1 MEYAYDEIQA
11 TKGYRD
17 VQDIIDELGDVKI
30 GKNMDEMIFEE
41 ILNQYHTFKEVRKA
55 TAQAM
60 KTIGKGNRRP
70 YRILDLAMHYA
81 GCSPAQKSAI
91 NAWVDQVKDMEEEN
105 GGRLRTKDLPEV
117 ECGVFGTM
125 AFLHDYVEVLN
136 TKRFRFDIELCEQ
149 WVEKN
154 YPHLKHNNSAGYSKK
169 KINMAAP
176 ERSQF
181 ESGSE
186 KSYSAPTRT
195 PKPGSKWGRSKDL
208 LSQDDDYKPEPEHQ
222 VHKGAEQESAHQSYA
237 SVKPT
242 KPTRPGSKW
251 GKSKELLNSF
261 EKDDNQLT
269 SETTSQTSFSSRK
282 SGGKWLLEPLE
293 NDSNVSL
300 PSETS
305 FDSKKDRNWGK
316 NEEPTTRY
324 DQEENSNGPKGEP
337 SDKKHTT
344 DSKESANDHLS
355 IDNPQPV
362 EHKKKSAK
370 KGSKWGRSTEF
381 LNSFDNEKKVTR
393 KIEEVTQEIDEG
405 DKKAE
410 EIAAN
415 KPNEAKI
422 VQYRYPIYTNQNP

>member
-17 VQDIIDELGDVKI
+17 VQDIIDELGDMKV

-41 ILNQYHTFKEVRKA
+41 ILSQYHTFKEVRKA

-105 GGRLRTKDLPEV
+105 GGRLKTKDLPEI

-154 YPHLKHNNSAGYSKK
+154 YPHLKHKNAYPKK

-186 KSYSAPTRT
+186 RSYSAPART
-195 PKPGSKWGRSKDL
+195 PKPGSKWGRSKEIL
-208 LSQDDDYKPEPEHQ
+208 AQDSDFKPDSTPEPENQ
-222 VHKGAEQESAHQSYA
+222 VRNRAEQELGHPVSRPS
-237 SVKPT
+237 
-242 KPTRPGSKW
+242 RPGSKW
-251 GKSKELLNSF
+251 GKSRQFSKSF
-261 EKDDNQLT
+261 ENEDSQSA
-269 SETTSQTSFSSRK
+269 SEATFQTSFSSSRK
-282 SGGKWLLEPLE
+282 SGSKWGKSKWLLEPLE
-293 NDSNVSL
+293 NDSNGSL
-300 PSETS
+300 PSEAS
-305 FDSKKDRNWGK
+305 FDSQGNRV
-316 NEEPTTRY
+316 
-324 DQEENSNGPKGEP
+324 
-337 SDKKHTT
+337 
-344 DSKESANDHLS
+344 SK
-355 IDNPQPV
+355 
-362 EHKKKSAK
+362 
-370 KGSKWGRSTEF
+370 
-381 LNSFDNEKKVTR
+381 
-393 KIEEVTQEIDEG
+393 
-405 DKKAE
+405 
-410 EIAAN
+410 
-415 KPNEAKI
+415 
-422 VQYRYPIYTNQNP
+422 